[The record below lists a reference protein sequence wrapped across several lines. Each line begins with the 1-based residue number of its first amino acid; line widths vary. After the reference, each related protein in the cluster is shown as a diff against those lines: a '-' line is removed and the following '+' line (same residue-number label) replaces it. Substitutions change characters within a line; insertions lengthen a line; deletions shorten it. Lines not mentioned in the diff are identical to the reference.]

1 MRIALLPDEY
11 LPSGTRVHAKM
22 FHELAVSLKNNGHQP
37 IVITPGTPSQK
48 NRLEI
53 DYIDSIEVWRFRA
66 GYTRGVGLFRRAINE
81 WMLPY
86 RAWIAIKP
94 MIQNKNFDL
103 CINYAPTIF
112 FGPLAKRLKK
122 RGAYIYLIVRDMFP
136 QWIIDQGI
144 IRERSIA
151 AYFFKYY
158 EKINYEASDCI
169 GLQSQANLDIFTE
182 KFPFYKNL
190 KILRNW
196 SALSALNNK
205 NYNKEFLNK
214 YNLSDKVILFYGGN
228 TGHAQDMENVMRL
241 AKNMALID
249 DAHFLIIGQ
258 GDEFDLIQSL
268 KTKWRLRNV
277 TILPAVSQVEF
288 RSILAVTDIG
298 LFSLAYNHSA
308 HNFPGKLL
316 GYMVES
322 KPILGSVN
330 PGNDLSSI
338 INNSNAGFVFTNGE
352 DRLLADAAISLVKD
366 KELRHSMGKKSRD
379 LLIREFSVQSAVQN
393 ILESVKSNKY
403 Q

>member
-1 MRIALLPDEY
+1 
-11 LPSGTRVHAKM
+11 
-22 FHELAVSLKNNGHQP
+22 
-37 IVITPGTPSQK
+37 
-48 NRLEI
+48 
-53 DYIDSIEVWRFRA
+53 
-66 GYTRGVGLFRRAINE
+66 
-81 WMLPY
+81 
-86 RAWIAIKP
+86 
-94 MIQNKNFDL
+94 
-103 CINYAPTIF
+103 
-112 FGPLAKRLKK
+112 
-122 RGAYIYLIVRDMFP
+122 MFP